1 LVVLLQLGAVLVE
14 QELILQ
20 IAADLEVVA
29 DIQQ

>member
-20 IAADLEVVA
+20 IAADLEVVE